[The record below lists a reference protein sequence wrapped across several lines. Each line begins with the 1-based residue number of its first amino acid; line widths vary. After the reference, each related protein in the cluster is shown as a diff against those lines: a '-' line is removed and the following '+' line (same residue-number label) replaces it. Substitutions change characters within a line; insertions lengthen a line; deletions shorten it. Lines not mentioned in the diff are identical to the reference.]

1 MKEKVSAFWFRLL
14 RQQLRFRYPLAAA
27 ILIIT
32 AIFCWGIYSKLTVKT
47 DFFALYP
54 PSHPYIKLYKEFRTM
69 FGSANV
75 LSIIIERTDG
85 KNIYNPVTLQK
96 IHELTTG
103 LMATKGCNPNQLSS
117 IAHPKV
123 KEIKVSQGIAIIPI
137 MAPSVPKT
145 QAEADIFKEKVY
157 SNEGIRGI
165 YISLDDTA
173 AVVHAGF
180 WEEGVDLKEL
190 YDEVQKISA
199 SVKDEN
205 HDIFISGYP
214 MLYAWIANYENQILL
229 ILGATIL
236 AMFVLLIFYFRTI
249 RGLLIPV
256 ASMVVSIIW
265 GLGFAAYMGF
275 GIDPLLLVI
284 PLLLS
289 ARALSH
295 SCQCLD
301 RFHQEYLKTNN
312 THEAIV
318 NAYAALYP
326 PAILAIVTD
335 GLGILAVAIS
345 TIPLMQRLAFFS
357 SFWIISIFA
366 AVVLLNPI
374 ILSFLAPPKVKRH
387 TLIEVEGDDAMDM
400 ASQKGLYNWVVGCLY
415 RWSNP
420 GNRWV
425 IVALILL
432 IIFGGGYVTTTQ
444 LKVGDAAAGA
454 AILYPD
460 HPYNIAEKKM
470 NTDFVGASRLI
481 VIIKGKEKEAIKSK
495 TSLDTMQKLAVFM
508 QQNIE
513 DVGGTLSLTDLVE
526 SIYRNYHEASPK
538 WEMVPQNQ
546 QHLGQIY
553 FMLSC
558 NMAPGE
564 MDQFVSLP
572 DYTNSSVTAF
582 MRDYNNES
590 IKNAIAQVKDFAKD
604 NEADP
609 DSKIEI
615 KLAGGLLGILAAVNE
630 EVEWSYWAILIA
642 IFSATFVLCLIA
654 FRSPKVAVILLI
666 PLAVSQ
672 VLCELIMI
680 VLHIDLNIDSLP
692 VAAVGVGVGID
703 YGIYLMSRLREEAFD
718 YDFDQARLR
727 ALLTTGKV
735 IMFTAATLFIGVV
748 FWLFATMK
756 FQAEMGMLIGLLMVF
771 NMIGALVFIPAL
783 TGIMKPRF
791 VLGRKGKEGIA

>member
-1 MKEKVSAFWFRLL
+1 M
-14 RQQLRFRYPLAAA
+14 
-27 ILIIT
+27 
-32 AIFCWGIYSKLTVKT
+32 
-47 DFFALYP
+47 
-54 PSHPYIKLYKEFRTM
+54 
-69 FGSANV
+69 
-75 LSIIIERTDG
+75 
-85 KNIYNPVTLQK
+85 
-96 IHELTTG
+96 
-103 LMATKGCNPNQLSS
+103 
-117 IAHPKV
+117 
-123 KEIKVSQGIAIIPI
+123 GIAIIPI
-137 MAPSVPKT
+137 MAPAVPKP
-145 QAEADIFKEKVY
+145 QAEADVFKEKVY
-157 SNEGIRGI
+157 SNEGIRGV
-165 YISLDDTA
+165 YISLDDKA

-190 YDEVQKISA
+190 YDEVQKIAA
-199 SVKDEN
+199 SVRDKN
-205 HDIFISGYP
+205 HDVFISGYP
-214 MLYAWIANYENQILL
+214 MLYAWIAHYRNQILM
-229 ILGATIL
+229 ILGATVL
-236 AMFVLLIFYFRTI
+236 AMFALLIFYFRTL
-249 RGLLIPV
+249 RGLFIPL
-256 ASMVVSIIW
+256 ASMLISIIW
-265 GLGFAAYMGF
+265 GLGFAAFMGF

-301 RFHQEYLKTNN
+301 RFNQEYLKCNDTR
-312 THEAIV
+312 EAII

-366 AVVLLNPI
+366 AVVLLNPL
-374 ILSFLAPPKVKRH
+374 ILSFLSPPKIKRN
-387 TLIEVEGDDAMDM
+387 TLIELEGDDAMEM
-400 ASQKGLYNWVVGCLY
+400 HSEKSFYARVIGWLYLL
-415 RWSNP
+415 SNP

-425 IVALILL
+425 VAGVILV
-432 IIFGGGYVTTTQ
+432 IIFGGGYVTTTK

-470 NTDFVGASRLI
+470 NTYFVGASRLI
-481 VIIKGKEKEAIKSK
+481 VIIKGKEKGAIKK
-495 TSLDTMQKLAVFM
+495 KDSLDTMQKLAVFM
-508 QQNIE
+508 QQNVAA
-513 DVGGTLSLTDLVE
+513 VGGTLSLTDLVE
-526 SIYRNYHEASPK
+526 SIYRNYHEGSPK
-538 WEMVPQNQ
+538 WEMIPQNET
-546 QHLGQIY
+546 HLGQIY
-553 FMLSC
+553 FMLSA

-564 MDQFVSLP
+564 MDQFVNLP
-572 DYTNSSVTAF
+572 DYTNASVTAF
-582 MRDYNNES
+582 MQAYNNES
-590 IKNAIAQVKDFAKD
+590 IKNAIAQVKHFAKD

-609 DSKIEI
+609 NSKIEI

-642 IFSATFVLCLIA
+642 IFASTFVLCVVA
-654 FRSPKVAVILLI
+654 VRSAKVAVILLI

-680 VLHIDLNIDSLP
+680 ALRIDLNIDSLP

-718 YDFDQARLR
+718 HDFDQARLR
-727 ALLTTGKV
+727 ALATTGKV

-756 FQAEMGMLIGLLMVF
+756 FQAEMGMLIGVLMVF
-771 NMIGALVFIPAL
+771 NMVGALIFIPAL
-783 TGIMKPRF
+783 TGILKPSF
-791 VLGRKGKEGIA
+791 VLGRESLSPSGS